1 MPEQQQQHSN
11 KIRIEVDGQA
21 LPEQLET
28 RLVGAVVDDSL
39 NLPDLFV
46 LSFRDPERAVLEQG
60 GFRIGATVKVAVV
73 SEAGPT
79 GEELIH
85 GEVTALEIEADSAG
99 TTTVVRGL
107 DHAHR
112 LFRGRVTESYTDVTY
127 SDVARKVAQR
137 VRLEVGRIDPTAT
150 VHPLVSQVNV
160 CDWQFLTGLAAEI
173 GYEVAVLDGKFEFRA
188 PTDSG
193 EAPSTGE
200 LSTQDPLQLTLG
212 ANLLRLHAILTSAE
226 QVTEVKVRGWDVA
239 KKQELIGSAPAQTAN
254 AELTVTP
261 GELAGTFGDPGYVG
275 VDVPF
280 RTQAEVDAAA
290 KAVADQIAGA
300 FAEVEGVARGNPK
313 LRAGTAVSLGLAG
326 RPFDGKYTLTATRHV
341 YDPEEGYTTRFTVSG
356 RQERSLLGLASGGGR
371 QGNGVA
377 RPIQGVAV
385 AQVTDVGD
393 PEDQGRVRLRFPW
406 LSDAYVT
413 DWVRTVQ
420 PGAGADRGA
429 VVLPEVD
436 DEVLVAFEQGDVRR
450 PYLLGGLFNGV
461 DTPRLGDRL
470 IDAST
475 GAVNRRGFI
484 SRKGHCLVFL
494 DGDGDEGVAILS
506 GDRGLRVSLNQSTTT
521 LKLTSSGN
529 VEIQGSRDVTIKAGG
544 SLRLEATS
552 AVELKGT
559 KVAVTGSGPVEVK
572 GNPIQLN

>member
-46 LSFRDPERAVLEQG
+46 LSFRDPERAVLDQG

-193 EAPSTGE
+193 EAP
-200 LSTQDPLQLTLG
+200 
-212 ANLLRLHAILTSAE
+212 
-226 QVTEVKVRGWDVA
+226 
-239 KKQELIGSAPAQTAN
+239 
-254 AELTVTP
+254 
-261 GELAGTFGDPGYVG
+261 
-275 VDVPF
+275 
-280 RTQAEVDAAA
+280 
-290 KAVADQIAGA
+290 
-300 FAEVEGVARGNPK
+300 
-313 LRAGTAVSLGLAG
+313 
-326 RPFDGKYTLTATRHV
+326 
-341 YDPEEGYTTRFTVSG
+341 
-356 RQERSLLGLASGGGR
+356 
-371 QGNGVA
+371 
-377 RPIQGVAV
+377 
-385 AQVTDVGD
+385 
-393 PEDQGRVRLRFPW
+393 
-406 LSDAYVT
+406 
-413 DWVRTVQ
+413 
-420 PGAGADRGA
+420 
-429 VVLPEVD
+429 
-436 DEVLVAFEQGDVRR
+436 
-450 PYLLGGLFNGV
+450 
-461 DTPRLGDRL
+461 
-470 IDAST
+470 
-475 GAVNRRGFI
+475 
-484 SRKGHCLVFL
+484 
-494 DGDGDEGVAILS
+494 
-506 GDRGLRVSLNQSTTT
+506 
-521 LKLTSSGN
+521 TSSGCTP
-529 VEIQGSRDVTIKAGG
+529 S
-544 SLRLEATS
+544 
-552 AVELKGT
+552 
-559 KVAVTGSGPVEVK
+559 
-572 GNPIQLN
+572 